1 MAPILLPRGAASTED
16 AMTRHHPR
24 ALYLLA
30 LVQLWARFACFATLP
45 LLVLYLQQIHGLRPD
60 GALMLCGTLQAL
72 SYLSGLPGGLLA
84 DRWIGR
90 RLATMLGTTLLTLGY
105 GALALERPQLLGPAI
120 LLLIAGHGFFKPALH
135 ALVGSLYRDGDP
147 RRDSGF
153 LLLHCIFNAGAAVAP
168 LVAEW
173 ARARWG
179 WAAVFQ
185 VAALGMLA
193 STTCFAAS
201 ATALRTAHPAAVLP
215 DARGSASSEASERV
229 RACRQICSLGVVF
242 WIAAAQATTSLT
254 LFAEQHTV
262 LHLSLLG
269 RALHVAPGHFM
280 SLHSLLV
287 LALAP
292 PLGWLL
298 SSLCRR
304 GAALSTADKMAWD
317 FVATG
322 AAFAVM
328 TLAGLQGGDTARV
341 GLGWLGCCYVLLTLG
356 ELLLAPMGLAL
367 VTRLSPPQK
376 TSRLVAL
383 WFVATA
389 AGNELAGLLGF
400 LWTRWPHHRYFGGLA
415 LLSLGAAAILTRL
428 GAFEVLLAGSRREAN
443 ATACDERIGDPA
455 VPESSELSA
464 ALSTLPAFPERM
476 RRLLAALAI
485 AAPVPLTACSRL
497 PLPVRAFSAIG
508 GGLAVLLCGSF
519 LIVQTMDGL
528 PSQARERAA

>member
-1 MAPILLPRGAASTED
+1 
-16 AMTRHHPR
+16 MTRHHPR

-30 LVQLWARFACFATLP
+30 LVQLWERFACFATLP
-45 LLVLYLQQIHGLRPD
+45 LLVLYLQQAHGLRPD
-60 GALMLCGTLQAL
+60 VAVLLCGTLHAL

-84 DRWIGR
+84 DRWLGR
-90 RLATMLGTTLLTLGY
+90 RLATFLGTLMLMLGY
-105 GALALERPQLLGPAI
+105 GALGLNRPQFLRPAI
-120 LLLIAGHGFFKPALH
+120 LLLVAGHGLFKPALH
-135 ALVGSLYRDGDP
+135 ALAGSLYRDGDP

-173 ARARWG
+173 VRARWG

-193 STTCFAAS
+193 STACFAAS
-201 ATALRTAHPAAVLP
+201 AVALRPARPAAVLP
-215 DARGSASSEASERV
+215 DARGSASSEAPERV
-229 RACRQICSLGVVF
+229 RACRQICALGVVY

-262 LHLSLLG
+262 LHVSLLG
-269 RALHVAPGHFM
+269 RALYVAPGHFM

-298 SSLCRR
+298 SGLCRR
-304 GAALSTADKMAWD
+304 GAALSATGKMAWG

-322 AAFAVM
+322 VAFSVM

-341 GLGWLGCCYVLLTLG
+341 GLGWLGGCYVFLTLG

-367 VTRLSPPQK
+367 VTRLAPPQEA
-376 TSRLVAL
+376 SRLVAL
-383 WFVATA
+383 WFAATA

-415 LLSLGAAAILTRL
+415 VLSLTAAAVILTRL
-428 GAFEVLLAGSRREAN
+428 GALEVLLAASRKEEHAAARN
-443 ATACDERIGDPA
+443 ERMGASA
-455 VPESSELSA
+455 VPEPSELSA
-464 ALSTLPAFPERM
+464 VLSTSPAFPERM

-485 AAPVPLTACSRL
+485 AAPVPLSACSRL

-519 LIVQTMDGL
+519 LIAQTMDGL

>member
-1 MAPILLPRGAASTED
+1 
-16 AMTRHHPR
+16 MTRHHPR

-30 LVQLWARFACFATLP
+30 LVQLWERFACFATLP
-45 LLVLYLQQIHGLRPD
+45 LLVLYLQQVHGLSPD
-60 GALMLCGTLQAL
+60 MAMLLFGTLQAL
-72 SYLSGLPGGLLA
+72 SYLNGLPGGLLA
-84 DRWIGR
+84 DRWLGR
-90 RLATMLGTTLLTLGY
+90 RLATFLGTLLLMLGY
-105 GALALERPQLLGPAI
+105 GALALDRPQLLGPAL

-135 ALVGSLYRDGDP
+135 ALVGSLYGDGDS

-153 LLLHCIFNAGAAVAP
+153 LLLHCVFNAGAAVAP

-193 STTCFAAS
+193 STACFAAS
-201 ATALRTAHPAAVLP
+201 AVALRPARPAAVLP
-215 DARGSASSEASERV
+215 DARGSASSEAPERV
-229 RACRQICSLGVVF
+229 RACRQICALGVVY

-262 LHLSLLG
+262 LHVSLLG
-269 RALHVAPGHFM
+269 RALYVAPGHFM

-298 SSLCRR
+298 SGLCRR
-304 GAALSTADKMAWD
+304 GAALSATCKMAWG

-322 AAFAVM
+322 VAFSVM

-341 GLGWLGCCYVLLTLG
+341 GLGWLGGCYVFLTLG

-367 VTRLSPPQK
+367 VTRLAPQQK

-383 WFVATA
+383 WFAATA
-389 AGNELAGLLGF
+389 AGNKLAGIVGLM
-400 LWTRWPHHRYFGGLA
+400 WTRWPHHRYFGGLA
-415 LLSLGAAAILTRL
+415 VLSLTAAVILTRL
-428 GAFEVLLAGSRREAN
+428 GAFEVLLAGSRREEHPAARN
-443 ATACDERIGDPA
+443 ERMGAPA
-455 VPESSELSA
+455 VPESSELPA
-464 ALSTLPAFPERM
+464 VLSTSPASPERVRM
-476 RRLLAALAI
+476 LLAALAI
-485 AAPVPLTACSRL
+485 AAPVPLIACSRL

-508 GGLAVLLCGSF
+508 GGLAVLLGGSF
-519 LIVQTMDGL
+519 LMAQIMDGL
-528 PSQARERAA
+528 PSRARERAA

>member
-1 MAPILLPRGAASTED
+1 
-16 AMTRHHPR
+16 MTRHHPR

-30 LVQLWARFACFATLP
+30 LVQLWERFACFATLP
-45 LLVLYLQQIHGLRPD
+45 LLVLYLQQVHGLSPD
-60 GALMLCGTLQAL
+60 MAMLPFGTLQAL

-84 DRWIGR
+84 DRWLGR
-90 RLATMLGTTLLTLGY
+90 RLATLLGTALLMLGY
-105 GALALERPQLLGPAI
+105 GALALDRPQFLGPAL

-173 ARARWG
+173 ARARGG

-185 VAALGMLA
+185 FATLGMLA
-193 STTCFAAS
+193 STACFTAS
-201 ATALRTAHPAAVLP
+201 AAALHTAPPAAVLP
-215 DARGSASSEASERV
+215 DARGSASTEAPERV
-229 RACRQICSLGVVF
+229 RACRQICALGVVF

-254 LFAEQHTV
+254 LFADQHTV
-262 LHLSLLG
+262 LHVSILG
-269 RALHVAPGHFM
+269 RALPMAPGHFM

-298 SSLCRR
+298 SGLCRR
-304 GAALSTADKMAWD
+304 GAALSTAGKMAWG

-341 GLGWLGCCYVLLTLG
+341 GLGWLGGCFVLLTLG

-367 VTRLSPPQK
+367 VTRLAPPQK

-383 WFVATA
+383 WFAATA
-389 AGNELAGLLGF
+389 AGNEMAGLLGL

-415 LLSLGAAAILTRL
+415 LLSLTAAAVILTRL
-428 GAFEVLLAGSRREAN
+428 GAFEVLLAASRREEPA
-443 ATACDERIGDPA
+443 AACDARLVAPG
-455 VPESSELSA
+455 VPESSVLPA
-464 ALSTLPAFPERM
+464 VLSTSPASPERV

-485 AAPVPLTACSRL
+485 AAPVPLIACSRL

-508 GGLAVLLCGSF
+508 CGLAVLLCGSF
-519 LIVQTMDGL
+519 LIAQAMDGL
-528 PSQARERAA
+528 PSRVRERAA